1 MTDTEPTTT
10 TTPAEL
16 ALAAE
21 ALWRSIHAG
30 DVEAVLASFDPN
42 ITWVNDET
50 GGPWAGTFQGV
61 DAVAGMVLE
70 FQLFFDG
77 TFAQEVIDI
86 ATSGRRIVSLVRES
100 ATKHDHEFANES
112 IWIAEIVDGRTNS
125 MHTLSFDPE
134 PARTFWAAVDND
146 VPV

>member
-16 ALAAE
+16 AVAAE

-61 DAVAGMVLE
+61 DAVAVMSLE
-70 FQLFFDG
+70 F
-77 TFAQEVIDI
+77 
-86 ATSGRRIVSLVRES
+86 
-100 ATKHDHEFANES
+100 
-112 IWIAEIVDGRTNS
+112 
-125 MHTLSFDPE
+125 
-134 PARTFWAAVDND
+134 
-146 VPV
+146 